1 MSMSTQRE
9 SQQPKPI
16 PKNASSFSQRTSLLC
31 LVTSL
36 NFNDNLGSSFKNEC
50 NPRAL
55 DPRLTALDAIT
66 AILVQEH
73 EVLAACYTSDSETVS
88 VISTETDVIPY
99 TDIVGVDIAT
109 AAHIVKDSI
118 SKAKTDL
125 LKPTKSGK
133 TDVGRFLKIPFHKEA
148 AAFLKLALVKVWP
161 LFGRK
166 NSFSKG
172 PAAFLKLALVKV
184 RPHF

>member
-1 MSMSTQRE
+1 MSTQRE
-9 SQQPKPI
+9 SQQPEDVQKPSK
-16 PKNASSFSQRTSLLC
+16 PLTKNGSSFSQLTSLLC

-99 TDIVGVDIAT
+99 TDIVGVDIPSDIFPTLQLAGPFNPDF
-109 AAHIVKDSI
+109 KDE
-118 SKAKTDL
+118 
-125 LKPTKSGK
+125 LKKNRNP
-133 TDVGRFLKIPFHKEA
+133 HKVQIQTGESRWKNVLESPRGWFY
-148 AAFLKLALVKVWP
+148 AFQ
-161 LFGRK
+161 
-166 NSFSKG
+166 
-172 PAAFLKLALVKV
+172 
-184 RPHF
+184 